1 MAERVARKKGQHR
14 GSSSHSDL
22 YTDENPKG
30 TIHGLKFATQ
40 KDAKASVNKIKSS
53 GKSHAHKIQAAIAM
67 EQRAKAA
74 GKVSAA
80 GEYRKFI
87 NMMKKKTK
95 AKNEN
100 ITIPI
105 KVGDTVLGGK
115 FKNKRIVVKS
125 IGKNDKGDI
134 TINGRPLLK
143 FRIVKENIEVEFPED
158 MPMDENSYLKNAQSR
173 LKKVYKHLGVEYGQT
188 RRGDKYV
195 QINYIPKSVPQSQS
209 PEFVKVFYDSDEELQ
224 KIGKSLKLKLK
235 ESVSSQSLQKLNLGL
250 KKINRKFKG
259 ASLDGKTIDIELHPG
274 HNRDSEIHQIYDLLK
289 KLKLDKNKTSI
300 FNESVNENVNTF
312 FYDDMKK
319 YIYKNR
325 GKINKVMKHLP
336 DNKKYDFLE
345 KLYVKLFKGPTYRM
359 AEKDIK
365 GKGKEL
371 HQMLVKDKYIK
382 EVYYDNLGNK
392 CPGPVTLDGRCL
404 GGRNTYQK
412 EGVGMN
418 RTLHKDVG
426 PHDDDELNEVGIF
439 KISQFT
445 KGIIPQGRLDTHTPE
460 KKKEAIKLIKN
471 FHSMLNAFWRE
482 NDIPFRAR
490 LR

>member
-158 MPMDENSYLKNAQSR
+158 MPMDENVSPQVLKA
-173 LKKVYKHLGVEYGQT
+173 
-188 RRGDKYV
+188 
-195 QINYIPKSVPQSQS
+195 
-209 PEFVKVFYDSDEELQ
+209 
-224 KIGKSLKLKLK
+224 
-235 ESVSSQSLQKLNLGL
+235 LNLGL

-300 FNESVNENVNTF
+300 FNE
-312 FYDDMKK
+312 
-319 YIYKNR
+319 
-325 GKINKVMKHLP
+325 
-336 DNKKYDFLE
+336 
-345 KLYVKLFKGPTYRM
+345 
-359 AEKDIK
+359 
-365 GKGKEL
+365 
-371 HQMLVKDKYIK
+371 
-382 EVYYDNLGNK
+382 
-392 CPGPVTLDGRCL
+392 
-404 GGRNTYQK
+404 
-412 EGVGMN
+412 
-418 RTLHKDVG
+418 
-426 PHDDDELNEVGIF
+426 
-439 KISQFT
+439 
-445 KGIIPQGRLDTHTPE
+445 
-460 KKKEAIKLIKN
+460 
-471 FHSMLNAFWRE
+471 
-482 NDIPFRAR
+482 
-490 LR
+490 

>member
-1 MAERVARKKGQHR
+1 
-14 GSSSHSDL
+14 
-22 YTDENPKG
+22 
-30 TIHGLKFATQ
+30 
-40 KDAKASVNKIKSS
+40 
-53 GKSHAHKIQAAIAM
+53 
-67 EQRAKAA
+67 
-74 GKVSAA
+74 
-80 GEYRKFI
+80 
-87 NMMKKKTK
+87 MKTLWS
-95 AKNEN
+95 EN
-100 ITIPI
+100 IVLPV
-105 KVGDTVLGGK
+105 KVGDTILTGR
-115 FKNKRIVVKS
+115 FKNKKVVVKS
-125 IGKNDKGDI
+125 IGKDDHGMP
-134 TINGRPLLK
+134 TINGRRVVN
-143 FRIVKENIEVEFPED
+143 FRIVKESFEVEFPKD
-158 MPMDENSYLKNAQSR
+158 MPMDENSEQVLKA
-173 LKKVYKHLGVEYGQT
+173 
-188 RRGDKYV
+188 
-195 QINYIPKSVPQSQS
+195 
-209 PEFVKVFYDSDEELQ
+209 
-224 KIGKSLKLKLK
+224 
-235 ESVSSQSLQKLNLGL
+235 LNLGL

-274 HNRDSEIHQIYDLLK
+274 HNKDSEIYQIYDLLK
-289 KLKLDKNKTSI
+289 KLKIDARKTSI
-300 FNESVNENVNTF
+300 FNESINESVNTF

-325 GKINKVMKHLP
+325 GKINKVMKSLP
-336 DNKKYDFLE
+336 DEKKYDFLE

-382 EVYYDNLGNK
+382 EIYYDNLGNK

-418 RTLHKDVG
+418 RSLHKGKGKDGGDNLTEPV
-426 PHDDDELNEVGIF
+426 NEVGIF

-482 NDIPFRAR
+482 NDIPYRAR

>member
-158 MPMDENSYLKNAQSR
+158 MPMDENVSPQVLKA
-173 LKKVYKHLGVEYGQT
+173 
-188 RRGDKYV
+188 
-195 QINYIPKSVPQSQS
+195 
-209 PEFVKVFYDSDEELQ
+209 
-224 KIGKSLKLKLK
+224 
-235 ESVSSQSLQKLNLGL
+235 LNLGL

-300 FNESVNENVNTF
+300 FNESINEQRPIPMDAPNEFVYMDF
-312 FYDDMKK
+312 KK
-319 YIYKNR
+319 WVYKNR
-325 GKINKVMKHLP
+325 KMVKQMMLKQKGDSTKM
-336 DNKKYDFLE
+336 FLILSALWY
-345 KLYVKLFKGPTYRM
+345 KWARKSAPMFTF
-359 AEKDIK
+359 I
-365 GKGKEL
+365 
-371 HQMLVKDKYIK
+371 KDKKKFVRELMILMVDDDLIFDK
-382 EVYYDNLGNK
+382 ETFKKTNRINQVKEIYYDNLGRK

-404 GGRNTYQK
+404 HGRNTYQK

-426 PHDDDELNEVGIF
+426 PHDDELNEVGIF

-445 KGIIPQGRLDTHTPE
+445 KGIIPPGRLDTNTPQA
-460 KKKEAIKLIKN
+460 KKDSIKLIKN

-482 NDIPFRAR
+482 NDIPYRAR

>member
-40 KDAKASVNKIKSS
+40 KDAKSSVNKIKSS

-158 MPMDENSYLKNAQSR
+158 MPMDENVSPQVLKA
-173 LKKVYKHLGVEYGQT
+173 
-188 RRGDKYV
+188 
-195 QINYIPKSVPQSQS
+195 
-209 PEFVKVFYDSDEELQ
+209 
-224 KIGKSLKLKLK
+224 
-235 ESVSSQSLQKLNLGL
+235 LNLGL

-300 FNESVNENVNTF
+300 FNESINEQRPIPMDAPNEFVYMDF
-312 FYDDMKK
+312 KK
-319 YIYKNR
+319 WVYKNR
-325 GKINKVMKHLP
+325 KMVKQMMLKQKGDSTKM
-336 DNKKYDFLE
+336 FLILSALWY
-345 KLYVKLFKGPTYRM
+345 KWARKSAPMFTF
-359 AEKDIK
+359 I
-365 GKGKEL
+365 
-371 HQMLVKDKYIK
+371 KDKKKFGRELMILMVDDDLIFDK
-382 EVYYDNLGNK
+382 ETFKKTNRINQVKEIYYDNLGRK

-404 GGRNTYQK
+404 HGRNTYQK

-426 PHDDDELNEVGIF
+426 PHDDELNEVGIF

-445 KGIIPQGRLDTHTPE
+445 KGIIPPGRLDTNTPQA
-460 KKKEAIKLIKN
+460 KKDSIKLIKN

-482 NDIPFRAR
+482 NDIPYRAR

>member
-30 TIHGLKFATQ
+30 TIHVLKFATQ

-158 MPMDENSYLKNAQSR
+158 MPMDENVSPQVLKA
-173 LKKVYKHLGVEYGQT
+173 
-188 RRGDKYV
+188 
-195 QINYIPKSVPQSQS
+195 
-209 PEFVKVFYDSDEELQ
+209 
-224 KIGKSLKLKLK
+224 
-235 ESVSSQSLQKLNLGL
+235 LNLGL

-300 FNESVNENVNTF
+300 FNESINEQRPIPMDAPNEFVYMDF
-312 FYDDMKK
+312 KK
-319 YIYKNR
+319 WVYKNR
-325 GKINKVMKHLP
+325 KMVKQMMLKQKGDSTKM
-336 DNKKYDFLE
+336 FLILSALWY
-345 KLYVKLFKGPTYRM
+345 KWARKSAPMFTF
-359 AEKDIK
+359 I
-365 GKGKEL
+365 
-371 HQMLVKDKYIK
+371 KDKKKFGRELMILMVDDDLIFDK
-382 EVYYDNLGNK
+382 ETFKKTNRINQVKEIYYDNLGRK

-404 GGRNTYQK
+404 HGRNTYQK

-426 PHDDDELNEVGIF
+426 PHDDELNEVGIF

-445 KGIIPQGRLDTHTPE
+445 KGIIPPGRLDTNTPQA
-460 KKKEAIKLIKN
+460 KKDSIKLIKN

-482 NDIPFRAR
+482 NDIPYRAR

>member
-1 MAERVARKKGQHR
+1 MAKRVARKKGQHR

-53 GKSHAHKIQAAIAM
+53 GKSHAHKIQAAVAM
-67 EQRAKAA
+67 EQRAREM
-74 GKVSAA
+74 GKVAAA

-143 FRIVKENIEVEFPED
+143 FRIVKEGIEVEFPKDMPQDESINEQRP
-158 MPMDENSYLKNAQSR
+158 MPMDAPN
-173 LKKVYKHLGVEYGQT
+173 
-188 RRGDKYV
+188 
-195 QINYIPKSVPQSQS
+195 
-209 PEFVKVFYDSDEELQ
+209 EFVYMDF
-224 KIGKSLKLKLK
+224 
-235 ESVSSQSLQKLNLGL
+235 
-250 KKINRKFKG
+250 KKW
-259 ASLDGKTIDIELHPG
+259 
-274 HNRDSEIHQIYDLLK
+274 
-289 KLKLDKNKTSI
+289 
-300 FNESVNENVNTF
+300 V
-312 FYDDMKK
+312 
-319 YIYKNR
+319 YKNR
-325 GKINKVMKHLP
+325 KMVKQMMLKQKGDSTKM
-336 DNKKYDFLE
+336 FLILSALWY
-345 KLYVKLFKGPTYRM
+345 KWARKSSPMFTF
-359 AEKDIK
+359 I
-365 GKGKEL
+365 
-371 HQMLVKDKYIK
+371 KDKKKFGRELMILMVDDDLIFDK
-382 EVYYDNLGNK
+382 ETFKKTNRINQVKEIYYDNLGKK

-404 GGRNTYQK
+404 HGRNTYQK

-426 PHDDDELNEVGIF
+426 PHDDELNEVGIF

-445 KGIIPQGRLDTHTPE
+445 KGIIPPGRLDTSTPQE
-460 KKKEAIKLIKN
+460 KKDSIKLIKN

-482 NDIPFRAR
+482 NDIPYRAR

>member
-158 MPMDENSYLKNAQSR
+158 MPMDENVSPQVLKA
-173 LKKVYKHLGVEYGQT
+173 
-188 RRGDKYV
+188 
-195 QINYIPKSVPQSQS
+195 
-209 PEFVKVFYDSDEELQ
+209 
-224 KIGKSLKLKLK
+224 
-235 ESVSSQSLQKLNLGL
+235 LNLGL

-300 FNESVNENVNTF
+300 FNESINEQRPIPMDAPNEFVYMDF
-312 FYDDMKK
+312 KK
-319 YIYKNR
+319 WVYKNR
-325 GKINKVMKHLP
+325 KMVKQMMLKQKGDSTKM
-336 DNKKYDFLE
+336 FLILSALWY
-345 KLYVKLFKGPTYRM
+345 KWARKSAPMFTF
-359 AEKDIK
+359 I
-365 GKGKEL
+365 
-371 HQMLVKDKYIK
+371 KDKKKFGRELMILMVDDDLIFDK
-382 EVYYDNLGNK
+382 ETFKKTNRINQVKEIYYDNLGRK

-404 GGRNTYQK
+404 HGRNTYQK

-426 PHDDDELNEVGIF
+426 PHDDELNEVGIF

-445 KGIIPQGRLDTHTPE
+445 KGIIPPGRLDTNTPQA
-460 KKKEAIKLIKN
+460 KKDSIKLIKN
-471 FHSMLNAFWRE
+471 FHSMLNAFWGE
-482 NDIPFRAR
+482 NDIPYRAR

>member
-95 AKNEN
+95 KMNEN
-100 ITIPI
+100 IVLPI
-105 KVGDTVLGGK
+105 KVGDTILTGR
-115 FKNKRIVVKS
+115 FKNKKTTVKS
-125 IGKNDKGDI
+125 IGKDDYGMP
-134 TINGRPLLK
+134 TINGRK
-143 FRIVKENIEVEFPED
+143 VVNFRIVKESIEVEFPED
-158 MPMDENSYLKNAQSR
+158 MPMDENVSPQVLKA
-173 LKKVYKHLGVEYGQT
+173 
-188 RRGDKYV
+188 
-195 QINYIPKSVPQSQS
+195 
-209 PEFVKVFYDSDEELQ
+209 
-224 KIGKSLKLKLK
+224 
-235 ESVSSQSLQKLNLGL
+235 LNLGL

-300 FNESVNENVNTF
+300 FNESINEQRPIPMDAPNEFVYMDF
-312 FYDDMKK
+312 KK
-319 YIYKNR
+319 WVYKNR
-325 GKINKVMKHLP
+325 KMVKQMMLKQKGDSTKM
-336 DNKKYDFLE
+336 FLILSALWY
-345 KLYVKLFKGPTYRM
+345 KWARKSAPMFTF
-359 AEKDIK
+359 I
-365 GKGKEL
+365 
-371 HQMLVKDKYIK
+371 KDKKKFGRELMILMVDDDLIFDK
-382 EVYYDNLGNK
+382 ETFKKTNRINQVKEIYYDNLGRK

-404 GGRNTYQK
+404 HGRNTYQK

-426 PHDDDELNEVGIF
+426 PHDDELNEVGIF
-439 KISQFT
+439 KNSQFT
-445 KGIIPQGRLDTHTPE
+445 KGIIPTGRLDTNTPQA
-460 KKKEAIKLIKN
+460 KKDSIKLIKN

-482 NDIPFRAR
+482 NDIPYRAR

>member
-1 MAERVARKKGQHR
+1 
-14 GSSSHSDL
+14 
-22 YTDENPKG
+22 
-30 TIHGLKFATQ
+30 
-40 KDAKASVNKIKSS
+40 
-53 GKSHAHKIQAAIAM
+53 
-67 EQRAKAA
+67 
-74 GKVSAA
+74 
-80 GEYRKFI
+80 
-87 NMMKKKTK
+87 
-95 AKNEN
+95 
-100 ITIPI
+100 
-105 KVGDTVLGGK
+105 
-115 FKNKRIVVKS
+115 
-125 IGKNDKGDI
+125 
-134 TINGRPLLK
+134 
-143 FRIVKENIEVEFPED
+143 
-158 MPMDENSYLKNAQSR
+158 
-173 LKKVYKHLGVEYGQT
+173 
-188 RRGDKYV
+188 
-195 QINYIPKSVPQSQS
+195 
-209 PEFVKVFYDSDEELQ
+209 
-224 KIGKSLKLKLK
+224 
-235 ESVSSQSLQKLNLGL
+235 
-250 KKINRKFKG
+250 
-259 ASLDGKTIDIELHPG
+259 
-274 HNRDSEIHQIYDLLK
+274 
-289 KLKLDKNKTSI
+289 
-300 FNESVNENVNTF
+300 
-312 FYDDMKK
+312 
-319 YIYKNR
+319 
-325 GKINKVMKHLP
+325 MKHLP

-382 EVYYDNLGNK
+382 EIYYDNLGNK

>member
-40 KDAKASVNKIKSS
+40 KDAKASVNKIRSS

-80 GEYRKFI
+80 SEYRKFI

-158 MPMDENSYLKNAQSR
+158 MPMDENVSPQVLKA
-173 LKKVYKHLGVEYGQT
+173 
-188 RRGDKYV
+188 
-195 QINYIPKSVPQSQS
+195 
-209 PEFVKVFYDSDEELQ
+209 
-224 KIGKSLKLKLK
+224 
-235 ESVSSQSLQKLNLGL
+235 LNLGL

-300 FNESVNENVNTF
+300 FNESINEQRPIPMDAPNEFVYMDF
-312 FYDDMKK
+312 KK
-319 YIYKNR
+319 WVYKNR
-325 GKINKVMKHLP
+325 KMVKQMMLKQKGDSTKM
-336 DNKKYDFLE
+336 FLILSALWY
-345 KLYVKLFKGPTYRM
+345 KWARKSAPMFTF
-359 AEKDIK
+359 I
-365 GKGKEL
+365 
-371 HQMLVKDKYIK
+371 KDKKKFGRELMILMVDDDLIFDK
-382 EVYYDNLGNK
+382 ETFKKTNRINQVKEIYYDNLGRK

-404 GGRNTYQK
+404 HGRNTYQK

-426 PHDDDELNEVGIF
+426 PHDDELNEVGIF

-445 KGIIPQGRLDTHTPE
+445 KGIIPPGRLDTNTPQA
-460 KKKEAIKLIKN
+460 KKDSIKLIKN

-482 NDIPFRAR
+482 NDIPYRAR

>member
-95 AKNEN
+95 KMNEN
-100 ITIPI
+100 IVLPI
-105 KVGDTVLGGK
+105 KVGDTILTGR
-115 FKNKRIVVKS
+115 FKNKKTTVKS
-125 IGKNDKGDI
+125 IGKDDYGMP
-134 TINGRPLLK
+134 TINGRK
-143 FRIVKENIEVEFPED
+143 VVNFRIVKESIEVEFPED
-158 MPMDENSYLKNAQSR
+158 MPMDENVSPQVLKA
-173 LKKVYKHLGVEYGQT
+173 
-188 RRGDKYV
+188 
-195 QINYIPKSVPQSQS
+195 
-209 PEFVKVFYDSDEELQ
+209 
-224 KIGKSLKLKLK
+224 
-235 ESVSSQSLQKLNLGL
+235 LNLGL

-259 ASLDGKTIDIELHPG
+259 ASLDGKIIDIELHPG

-300 FNESVNENVNTF
+300 FNESINEQRPIPMDAPNEFVYMDF
-312 FYDDMKK
+312 KK
-319 YIYKNR
+319 WVYKNR
-325 GKINKVMKHLP
+325 KMVKQMMLKQKGDSTKM
-336 DNKKYDFLE
+336 FLILSALWY
-345 KLYVKLFKGPTYRM
+345 KWARKSAPMFTF
-359 AEKDIK
+359 I
-365 GKGKEL
+365 
-371 HQMLVKDKYIK
+371 KDKKKFGRELMILMVDDDLIFDKETFKKTNRITQIK
-382 EVYYDNLGNK
+382 EIYYDNKGDQ

-404 GGRNTYQK
+404 HGRNTYQK
-412 EGVGMN
+412 EGE
-418 RTLHKDVG
+418 D
-426 PHDDDELNEVGIF
+426 LNEVGIF

-445 KGIIPQGRLDTHTPE
+445 KGIIPAGRLDTHTPQ
-460 KKKEAIKLIKN
+460 KKKEAVKLIKN

-490 LR
+490 LK